1 MTGSTLLQIDNLKT
15 WFPVR
20 EGFGFRVRHWVRAV
34 DDVSLT
40 MTRGEILGLVGES
53 GCGKT
58 TLGRTV
64 LRLEDPTGGRIE
76 FDGHDLSALPRRAMR
91 PFRRRIRMVFQ
102 DPYASLNPRMSVAA
116 ILSEPLEI
124 LGIGKTREE
133 RRALIDEALVNVGLD
148 PRFARRYPHELSGGQ
163 RQRIGIARAI
173 MPPPDLIVADEPVS
187 ALDVSVQAQILNLLK
202 DLRRRMNLAMLFI
215 SHDLA
220 VVGHMCDRIAV
231 MYLGRI
237 VEIAETRTLLSR
249 LSHPYSRE
257 LMAASMVP
265 DPSYRITGIRAS
277 GEIPSPIS
285 PPSGCHFHPRC
296 PLATDRCRQERPAL
310 RELSDGHGVACH
322 HASYT

>member
-1 MTGSTLLQIDNLKT
+1 MNDAQAPLLRVDRLKT

-20 EGFGFRVRHWVRAV
+20 EGMGFRVRHWVKAV
-34 DDVSLT
+34 DDVSLELG
-40 MTRGEILGLVGES
+40 RGEILGLVGES

-64 LRLEDPTGGRIE
+64 LRLSDPTGGSIR
-76 FDGHDLSALPRRAMR
+76 FDGHELSKLSAGAMR
-91 PFRRRIRMVFQ
+91 PFRKRIRMVFQ

-124 LGIGKTREE
+124 QAIGKNRGE
-133 RRALIDEALVNVGLD
+133 RRDLIDRALSDVGLD

-173 MPPPDLIVADEPVS
+173 MPPPDMIVADEPVS

-202 DLRRRMNLAMLFI
+202 ELRQRMNLAMLFI

-231 MYLGRI
+231 MYLGRV
-237 VEIAETRTLLSR
+237 VEIAATRTLLAK

-257 LMAASMVP
+257 LMAASSVP
-265 DPSYRITGIRAS
+265 DPSYRITGVKPF

-285 PPSGCHFHPRC
+285 PPPGCHFHPRC
-296 PLATDRCRQERPAL
+296 PMATDRCRMERPEL
-310 RELSDGHGVACH
+310 RPLSDGHQVACH
-322 HASYT
+322 HA